1 MATDLDIA
9 AQLSAFVHA
18 PIPYI
23 GEAIL
28 VAGVVWIVSRTFA
41 RDTIEAL
48 RERLNL
54 ATDRLANASEEA
66 AAANAHLGTIQ
77 NLLKAGAPSQ
87 QIASSTNSAQTTVM
101 ELVRRNEQA
110 LVAIGEGVRRGTDR
124 IAPTSSRGPATKPDA
139 PK

>member
-1 MATDLDIA
+1 MALETDIA

-28 VAGVVWIVSRTFA
+28 VAGIVWVVSRAFA

-54 ATDRLANASEEA
+54 ATDRLTKTSEEA
-66 AAANAHLGTIQ
+66 AEASAQLGTSQ

-87 QIASSTNSAQTTVM
+87 QIATSTNSAQITVT
-101 ELVRRNEQA
+101 ELVRRNEEA
-110 LVAIGEGVRRGTDR
+110 LADIAAGVRKGSDR
-124 IAPTSSRGPATKPDA
+124 IAPASSRGPATKPDA

>member
-1 MATDLDIA
+1 MATDVDIA

-23 GEAIL
+23 GEAI
-28 VAGVVWIVSRTFA
+28 VVTGVVWMVSRAFS

-54 ATDRLANASEEA
+54 ATDRLAKTNKEA
-66 AAANAHLGTIQ
+66 AEANAQLGNSQT
-77 NLLKAGAPSQ
+77 LLKAGAPHQ
-87 QIASSTNSAQTTVM
+87 QIVTSTKSAQITVT
-101 ELVRRNEQA
+101 ELVRRNEVA
-110 LVAIGEGVRRGTDR
+110 LADIAAGVRKGADR
-124 IAPTSSRGPATKPDA
+124 IAPTLSRGPATKPDA

>member
-1 MATDLDIA
+1 MASETDIA

-23 GEAIL
+23 GEAVL
-28 VAGVVWIVSRTFA
+28 VAGVVWVVSRAFA

-48 RERLNL
+48 RERLSL
-54 ATDRLANASEEA
+54 ATDRLAKANEEA
-66 AAANAHLGTIQ
+66 AAANAQLGASQ

-87 QIASSTNSAQTTVM
+87 QIVTSTNSAQVTVT

-110 LVAIGEGVRRGTDR
+110 LAAIAAGVRRGADR
-124 IAPTSSRGPATKPDA
+124 IAPASSKGPATKPDA